1 MKFSMRLGK
10 GLDQQLETL
19 LANPKVVKRE
29 KLAFKIVNNG
39 LNPATAGVKGM
50 QLELPADS
58 QILESSVTDRNPQ
71 SIQVDL
77 TTQNLA
83 SGGRLLVVSFPPL
96 KTGEF
101 VTVELWA
108 RCLTFA
114 IWNSSATATTSHTL
128 SGWERPAWNRF
139 QCPPSAALA
148 TGAPINAGPTFPAN
162 SGPTLVANPGLTS
175 LESSQLAQAE
185 HSTDSPTVSP
195 IQPVNQS
202 NSRVYFAIAA
212 ILAGLA
218 LVLGALA
225 AGLFWRNSRRWSGHR
240 PDCPRKEE
248 GCSD

>member
-1 MKFSMRLGK
+1 MKFSIRLGK
-10 GLDQQLETL
+10 ALDQQLDVL

-29 KLAFKIVNNG
+29 KLVFKIVNNG
-39 LNPATAGVKGM
+39 RNPATAGVKGM

-58 QILESSVTDRNPQ
+58 QILESSVTDKNPE
-71 SIQVDL
+71 SIKVDI

-101 VTVELWA
+101 VTVELSMSGA
-108 RCLTFA
+108 MPDVRNMKFLRDGDDQPHP
-114 IWNSSATATTSHTL
+114 IGLGSTSVESL
-128 SGWERPAWNRF
+128 SMSTVRGA
-139 QCPPSAALA
+139 A

-185 HSTDSPTVSP
+185 HSTDSHRVSP
-195 IQPVNQS
+195 IQQMNQS
-202 NSRVYFAIAA
+202 NSRVYFAIGA

-225 AGLFWRNSRRWSGHR
+225 AGLF
-240 PDCPRKEE
+240 
-248 GCSD
+248 